1 VISIRRRLV
10 LGTVLAVSAS
20 SALAGVAAFISVRA
34 HLIAAADAKLRS
46 DAAGM
51 LALLRCRDGAVRWAG
66 ERPPDAGGWIVVT
79 DAAGCPLLTEPAAA
93 CALAGKPDGPVRL
106 PDGGSGRMACALGP
120 VTGPGPVVQA
130 AAPPL
135 MVALARPDA
144 SLRSTLATVAW
155 ALAGATAVA
164 TALAGLAAAALARAV
179 LRAVAGIAG
188 AIARASPADAC
199 IAVRPESVPRE
210 LRPVV
215 ERADAFLANARA
227 QVERERR
234 TAADI
239 AHELRTPL
247 AGLIATADLA
257 LARERSA
264 ADYRAAIERGRAI
277 AGDTARLV
285 ERLLMLTRLEAG
297 SETARREPI
306 AGETVLAACLA
317 DLAPA
322 DVARLQ
328 RAGGPLADAVGD
340 GDHLATVLRNLVG
353 NAVAHAPPGSAIQLR
368 AEGGRLAISNQAP
381 RLAAGDVARLGE
393 AFWRGD
399 HGRGGTGQHAGLGLA
414 LGRRLCALNGWRLG
428 FALADGRLTAT
439 LDLAG

>member
-1 VISIRRRLV
+1 MISIRRRLV

-34 HLIAAADAKLRS
+34 HLVAAADAKLRT
-46 DAAGM
+46 DAAGL
-51 LALLRCRDGAVRWAG
+51 LALVRGCEGGVCWAG
-66 ERPPDAGGWIVVT
+66 GRIPDAGGWVLVT
-79 DAAGCPLLTEPAAA
+79 DGSGRRLLTHPESAG
-93 CALAGKPDGPVRL
+93 ALAGQPDGPVRL
-106 PDGGSGRMACALGP
+106 PDGGSGRMACAVGP
-120 VTGPGPVVQA
+120 APAPAHGARVQCPVPA
-130 AAPPL
+130 L
-135 MVALARPDA
+135 MVTLARPDTA
-144 SLRSTLATVAW
+144 LRSTLATVAW
-155 ALAGATAVA
+155 ALAGATAAA

-179 LRAVAGIAG
+179 LRPVAGIAG
-188 AIARASPADAC
+188 AIAGASPGDAC

-306 AGETVLAACLA
+306 AGEAVLAACLA
-317 DLAPA
+317 DLAPVDA
-322 DVARLQ
+322 ARLQ
-328 RAGGPLADAVGD
+328 RAGGPLADGVGD

-353 NAVAHAPPGSAIQLR
+353 NAVAHAPPGSAIELH
-368 AEGGRLAISNQAP
+368 AEGSRLAISNQAP
-381 RLAAGDVARLGE
+381 RL
-393 AFWRGD
+393 
-399 HGRGGTGQHAGLGLA
+399 
-414 LGRRLCALNGWRLG
+414 
-428 FALADGRLTAT
+428 
-439 LDLAG
+439 